1 MSNNTVAER
10 TLVMSVDVECDGIKN
25 GHKPLAIGAVLYDTK
40 TLAVSATFEGRIANL
55 DGCTEWVEHNVVPAI
70 QCIQQTFSNSQELLK
85 AFSEWYLKH
94 KDDVVVIAHIPHPVE
109 TAMFLEMGRLGLIGE
124 GDQPYPLIDVASML
138 YMFSAE
144 NPLSVDEYV
153 KKYHL
158 QLDDG
163 VADRGTHHPLYDAYA
178 ALAAYLRMM
187 RIIQP
192 VGDYPTKANSL
203 DKAPTDP
210 TDLARM
216 DAVSRGMYHH
226 WIKGTG
232 M

>member
-85 AFSEWYLKH
+85 AFSEWYLNH

-124 GDQPYPLIDVASML
+124 RDQPYPLIDVGAML
-138 YMFSAE
+138 LTRNN
-144 NPLSVDEYV
+144 NPLSVDDYRLAYCKPMQTNLEI
-153 KKYHL
+153 
-158 QLDDG
+158 G
-163 VADRGTHHPLYDAYA
+163 VHHPLYDAYQ
-178 ALAAYLRMM
+178 ALAVYLKIIELIRPVKKSDEQKPIDYNQPGMWNSTAF
-187 RIIQP
+187 RI
-192 VGDYPTKANSL
+192 
-203 DKAPTDP
+203 
-210 TDLARM
+210 
-216 DAVSRGMYHH
+216 
-226 WIKGTG
+226 
-232 M
+232 